1 MWVNC
6 DRAGH
11 VHNATDG
18 NFAHVTGLYQIL
30 AELRS
35 RYPEL
40 LIENVSGGGNRLDV
54 GMLRYSDAAWM
65 DDRSAPSALV
75 RHNLEGLSAV
85 FPPAYLLAFTMNG
98 AGEPMHD
105 APDMR
110 LYFRSRMAGVLGLCF
125 RIDEFDEGDLAAMR
139 HQIALYKYLRAPLT
153 ESTQAL
159 LTPQASTTQ
168 APAWDVL
175 QMTPASADQPVT
187 LWAFQSDPDVVEFTA
202 QLTGLRPDT
211 TYEVISADR
220 GRLGYVTGADLM
232 SRGVRV
238 VGSAI
243 SNAHVLIFRPRPQ

>member
-1 MWVNC
+1 M
-6 DRAGH
+6 DR
-11 VHNATDG
+11 
-18 NFAHVTGLYQIL
+18 
-30 AELRS
+30 
-35 RYPEL
+35 
-40 LIENVSGGGNRLDV
+40 
-54 GMLRYSDAAWM
+54 
-65 DDRSAPSALV
+65 RSALPALV

-110 LYFRSRMAGVLGLCF
+110 LYFRSRMAGVVGLCF

-175 QMTPASADQPVT
+175 QMTPAAADQPR
-187 LWAFQSDPDVVEFTA
+187 SGE
-202 QLTGLRPDT
+202 R
-211 TYEVISADR
+211 R
-220 GRLGYVTGADLM
+220 G
-232 SRGVRV
+232 
-238 VGSAI
+238 
-243 SNAHVLIFRPRPQ
+243 